1 MSNPSSPSPQQD
13 PPSNTSPP
21 PPSELPLALPA
32 PPGSTSTPP
41 TTATVRPNPRRLPP
55 PCWSHEET
63 IALIDAYRDKWYTLR
78 RGNLKATHWQEVA
91 DAVGS
96 RCPMATPPKTAVQC
110 RHKMEKLRK
119 RYRTEIQ
126 RARSMPVSRFVSS
139 WVHFKRM
146 DAMEKGP
153 NVKPDYHSDSPDEDN
168 EEDEDDDQEQDFYE
182 DGYRNGSVNTKSVQ
196 KLYRNGIGNSGASV
210 SGSGGG
216 GGGGGSS
223 GGFRIRIPT
232 GVSIAQPG
240 PRFYGKMDQKYV
252 ANPNPN
258 PNPNPNKGNFGGSGS
273 GSVYGTRVLRGF
285 EETPGKTAVSGASGK
300 RERDAVTEMVSAI
313 KVLGDGFVRME
324 QMKMEMAREI
334 ETMRMEMEM
343 KRTEM
348 ILESQQRIVEAFAK
362 AVSERKKK
370 PKRMP
375 SPLS

>member
-1 MSNPSSPSPQQD
+1 MSNPSSPSPQRD

-32 PPGSTSTPP
+32 PPAATSTPP
-41 TTATVRPNPRRLPP
+41 TATIVTPNPRRLPP
-55 PCWSHEET
+55 PCWSHDET
-63 IALIDAYRDKWYTLR
+63 VALIDAYRDKWYTLR
-78 RGNLKATHWQEVA
+78 RGNLKASHWQEVA
-91 DAVGS
+91 DAVAR
-96 RCPMATPPKTAVQC
+96 RCPLAMPPKTAVQC

-126 RARSMPVSRFVSS
+126 RARSMPVSRFTSS

-153 NVKPDYHSDSPDEDN
+153 NVKPDYNSDSPDEEN
-168 EEDEDDDQEQDFYE
+168 DEDDEEDQDHDFYE
-182 DGYRNGSVNTKSVQ
+182 DGYKNGSVNTRSVQ
-196 KLYRNGIGNSGASV
+196 KLYRNGIGNSGGSV
-210 SGSGGG
+210 SGSGGA
-216 GGGGGSS
+216 GGSS

-240 PRFYGKMDQKYV
+240 PRYYGKLDQKYG
-252 ANPNPN
+252 ASPNSNPNPN
-258 PNPNPNKGNFGGSGS
+258 ANPHPNKGNFSVSGSGS
-273 GSVYGTRVLRGF
+273 GYGTRVLRGF
-285 EETPGKTAVSGASGK
+285 EETPGKTAASGK
-300 RERDAVTEMVSAI
+300 RERDAVAEMVAAI

-375 SPLS
+375 SPES

>member
-1 MSNPSSPSPQQD
+1 MSNPSSPSPQPD

-21 PPSELPLALPA
+21 SPSEPPLALPA
-32 PPGSTSTPP
+32 QPVSTFTPSV
-41 TTATVRPNPRRLPP
+41 TATVTPNPRRLPP
-55 PCWSHEET
+55 PCWSHDET

-91 DAVGS
+91 DAVTR
-96 RCPMATPPKTAVQC
+96 RCPTATPPKTAVQC

-119 RYRTEIQ
+119 RYRTENQ
-126 RARSMPVSRFVSS
+126 RARSMPISRFVSS

-146 DAMEKGP
+146 DAMEKGS
-153 NVKPDYHSDSPDEDN
+153 NVKPDYNSDCPN
-168 EEDEDDDQEQDFYE
+168 EGNDEDDQDQDFYE
-182 DGYRNGSVNTKSVQ
+182 DRYKNGSVNTRSLQ
-196 KLYRNGIGNSGASV
+196 KLYPNGIGNSAGSV
-210 SGSGGG
+210 SSGGG
-216 GGGGGSS
+216 GVGSS

-240 PRFYGKMDQKYV
+240 SRFYGKIDQKYGANSNSNPHPN
-252 ANPNPN
+252 ANPH
-258 PNPNPNKGNFGGSGS
+258 PNKGNFGGSGS
-273 GSVYGTRVLRGF
+273 GSAYGTRILRGF
-285 EETPGKTAVSGASGK
+285 EETPGKTAASGK

-334 ETMRMEMEM
+334 ETTRMEMEM
-343 KRTEM
+343 KKTEM

-375 SPLS
+375 SPES